1 MFTRLF
7 HSTHI
12 LLFIKQAPTSYSG
25 KFFRRKIAP
34 LGTDFYFVLVL
45 YSGRLCPFLTPHSSF
60 LTYTPPHKNLKPAA
74 ELLDHGFQA
83 IIYKWDGG
91 NFIG

>member
-1 MFTRLF
+1 MRAVLF
-7 HSTHI
+7 
-12 LLFIKQAPTSYSG
+12 LFYCTNSNEPHNVYVGAPACVLSL
-25 KFFRRKIAP
+25 AP
-34 LGTDFYFVLVL
+34 LGADFYFVLVL

-60 LTYTPPHKNLKPAA
+60 LTYTPPHRNLKPAA